1 MQSSQK
7 DFEAD
12 MKSDSEITILTNSVK
27 SITGHW
33 SDGDPFVDAVEIKD
47 VLGWEIKPE
56 GLCKD
61 DACIPIN
68 HEQNIKHNERYNLRT
83 VAHLTGHPTLSSQE
97 LKAITIGQPAD
108 LRSSALRDKIAP
120 DFVLPDIEGVDRA
133 FSDWA
138 GKKRL
143 LVAFSSW

>member
-1 MQSSQK
+1 MRSHQK
-7 DFEAD
+7 DLEAD
-12 MKSDSEITILTNSVK
+12 MEKGSEITILANSVT
-27 SITGHW
+27 SVSGHW
-33 SDGDPFVDAVEIKD
+33 ANGDPFVAPTEVKS

-61 DACIPIN
+61 DACIPVN
-68 HEQNIKHNERYNLRT
+68 EDQSIKNQDRYNLRQ
-83 VAHLTGHPTLSSQE
+83 VAHLTGHPTLVSQE
-97 LKAITIGQPAD
+97 SRTITIGQPSA

-120 DFVLPDIEGVDRA
+120 DFELPDIEGVDRA

>member
-1 MQSSQK
+1 MK
-7 DFEAD
+7 D
-12 MKSDSEITILTNSVK
+12 DSEITILTNSVT
-27 SITGHW
+27 SIAGHW
-33 SDGDPFVDAVEIKD
+33 DEGDPFVDPAEIKA

-61 DACIPIN
+61 DICIPVN
-68 HEQNIKHNERYNLRT
+68 HEQSINHQERYNLRT
-83 VAHLTGHPTLSSQE
+83 VAHLTGHQTLISQE
-97 LKAITIGQPAD
+97 LKTITIGQPAS
-108 LRSSALRDKIAP
+108 LRSSALRDKRAP
-120 DFVLPDIEGVDRA
+120 DFILPDIEGVDRA

>member
-1 MQSSQK
+1 
-7 DFEAD
+7 

-61 DACIPIN
+61 DACIPVN
-68 HEQNIKHNERYNLRT
+68 NEQNIKHNERYNLRA
-83 VAHLTGHPTLSSQE
+83 VAHLT
-97 LKAITIGQPAD
+97 
-108 LRSSALRDKIAP
+108 
-120 DFVLPDIEGVDRA
+120 
-133 FSDWA
+133 
-138 GKKRL
+138 
-143 LVAFSSW
+143 

>member
-1 MQSSQK
+1 
-7 DFEAD
+7 

-61 DACIPIN
+61 DACIPVN
-68 HEQNIKHNERYNLRT
+68 NEQNIKLAKSIKD
-83 VAHLTGHPTLSSQE
+83 V
-97 LKAITIGQPAD
+97 
-108 LRSSALRDKIAP
+108 ALRDKIAP

>member
-1 MQSSQK
+1 MYKRQ
-7 DFEAD
+7 
-12 MKSDSEITILTNSVK
+12 
-27 SITGHW
+27 
-33 SDGDPFVDAVEIKD
+33 PFVDAVEIKD

-61 DACIPIN
+61 DACIPVN

-97 LKAITIGQPAD
+97 LKAITIGQPAG
-108 LRSSALRDKIAP
+108 LRSSALREKIAP
-120 DFVLPDIEGVDRA
+120 DFVLPDIEGVERA

>member
-1 MQSSQK
+1 MQSHQK

-12 MKSDSEITILTNSVK
+12 MKNDSEITILTNSVT
-27 SITGHW
+27 SIVGHW
-33 SDGDPFVDAVEIKD
+33 DEGDPFVDPAEIKA
-47 VLGWEIKPE
+47 VFGWEIKPE

-61 DACIPIN
+61 EACIPIN
-68 HEQNIKHNERYNLRT
+68 KEQSIKNQERYNLRA
-83 VAHLTGHPTLSSQE
+83 VAHLTGHPTLISQE
-97 LKAITIGQPAD
+97 LKTVTIGQPAG
-108 LRSSALRDKIAP
+108 LCSAALKDKIAP
-120 DFVLPDIEGVDRA
+120 NFVLPDIGGVDRA